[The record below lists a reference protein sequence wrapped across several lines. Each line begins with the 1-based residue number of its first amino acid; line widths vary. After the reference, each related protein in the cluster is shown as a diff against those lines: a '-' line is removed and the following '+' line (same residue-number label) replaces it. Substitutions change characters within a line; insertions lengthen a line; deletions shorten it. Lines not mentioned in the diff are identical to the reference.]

1 MIICPHTKLEQA
13 QILAES
19 LRKRL
24 ESHYFEGIVYKTAS
38 FGVMEYI
45 NSDWSQND
53 LIRITDE
60 ALYEA
65 KDKGRNCIIIGIPS

>member
-1 MIICPHTKLEQA
+1 
-13 QILAES
+13 
-19 LRKRL
+19 
-24 ESHYFEGIVYKTAS
+24 
-38 FGVMEYI
+38 MEYI

-65 KDKGRNCIIIGIPS
+65 KDKGRNCVIIGITS